1 MQNQTDFIHKSLTR
15 HYLALNDCFAE
26 FYECSHFFE
35 ELFKRCGDA
44 PEMWAIFRR
53 TNELI
58 EEVGRDLEGLGLVK
72 FSQVEPEPEAIHEPA
87 KTEQG
92 AQLSLIEKV
101 A

>member
-1 MQNQTDFIHKSLTR
+1 MDNQTDFIHKSLTR

-26 FYECSHFFE
+26 FYGCNHFFE

-53 TNELI
+53 THELI
-58 EEVGRDLEGLGLVK
+58 EEVGRDLEGLGLVE
-72 FSQVEPEPEAIHEPA
+72 FNNAAAHPESEPEPA
-87 KTEQG
+87 KEEQV